1 MAGLSRTWHR
11 GLSSAFEYIWSGHL
25 EPWYPWYHSLT
36 YDIIGLTYD
45 FIVYDFMVL
54 W

>member
-1 MAGLSRTWHR
+1 MDFKATASR
-11 GLSSAFEYIWSGHL
+11 GVLIAQFGEYFDIWNLGT
-25 EPWYPWYHSLT
+25 PDIIGLT

-54 W
+54 